1 MKFVDYYEVLGVAR
15 TANAEEIK
23 KAYRKLA
30 MKWHPDKNQG
40 DQRAAAEQKFKEI
53 NEAYEV
59 LSDGQKREKYDR
71 FGKDWQHGQD
81 FQPPP
86 GTRGMS
92 AEEFARAFGGFG
104 SGGAGSSGG
113 RGGFGG
119 FSDFFTSLFGE
130 DVLKGFRAQGG
141 RAQRAPRRGADVR
154 AELSLTLSQT
164 LAGGKS
170 TFELPVSTEC
180 EHCDGTG
187 FLDERVC
194 PACAGVGHTQE
205 SRTIELAIP
214 RDIRDGRT
222 LRLKGLG
229 SPPQSAGGEAGDLYL
244 TVRVASDRVYRVD
257 GADVEADVPITPW
270 EAIAGAKIDV
280 ESPAGV
286 LTMQVPPG
294 AKSGAR
300 LRARGR
306 GLAADDGTRGDFYA
320 VLRHALPEG
329 MNDEQRKR
337 LLELGKEVGN
347 GVSGGARR

>member
-15 TANAEEIK
+15 TASAEEIK

-40 DQRAAAEQKFKEI
+40 DKRAAAETKFKEI

-59 LSDGQKREKYDR
+59 LSDPEKRKKYDR

-86 GTRGMS
+86 GTRQMS

-104 SGGAGSSGG
+104 GGGGSAGTG
-113 RGGFGG
+113 GGFGG
-119 FSDFFTSLFGE
+119 FSDFFTSLFGD
-130 DVLKGFRAQGG
+130 DVLKGFRSQGG
-141 RAQRAPRRGADVR
+141 RTRRAPMRGGADVR
-154 AELSLTLSQT
+154 AELSLSLSQT

-170 TFELPVSTEC
+170 SFELPVTTEC
-180 EHCDGTG
+180 PHCDGTG

-194 PACAGVGHTQE
+194 PACAGVGQTRQ

-214 RDIRDGRT
+214 RDIKDGQT

-229 SPPQSAGGEAGDLYL
+229 GPAQDGGEAGDLYL
-244 TVRVASDRVYRVD
+244 TVRLQSDRVYRVN
-257 GADVEADVPITPW
+257 GADVEADVPVTPW
-270 EAIAGAKIDV
+270 EALAGVKVDV

-286 LTMQVPPG
+286 LSMQVPPG

-306 GLAADDGTRGDFYA
+306 GLAAEDGTRGDFYA
-320 VLRHALPEG
+320 VIRHALPDA
-329 MNDEQRKR
+329 MTDEQKRR
-337 LLELGKEVGN
+337 LLELGKDVAA
-347 GVSGGARR
+347 GVTGGARR